1 MIKIISGGQ
10 EVRRRNPN
18 RKTQV
23 VMAALLGVAGVTKE
37 EAFRGMG
44 KEMEAA
50 GHSRQREGQ
59 V

>member
-1 MIKIISGGQ
+1 M
-10 EVRRRNPN
+10 RRRNPN

-44 KEMEAA
+44 KELEPA
-50 GHSRQREGQ
+50 GRSRQREGQ

>member
-37 EAFRGMG
+37 EEFRGMS